1 MADTDEDRL
10 RDLADYRMPFGKYK
24 GRRLLELPEE
34 YLLWF
39 RNRGYPKGKLG
50 EMMANALEI
59 RANGLEYLF
68 DPLRYE

>member
-1 MADTDEDRL
+1 MADTDSDRL
-10 RDLADYRMPFGKYK
+10 RQLADYRMPFGKYK

-50 EMMANALEI
+50 DMMANALEI

-68 DPLRYE
+68 DPLRGK